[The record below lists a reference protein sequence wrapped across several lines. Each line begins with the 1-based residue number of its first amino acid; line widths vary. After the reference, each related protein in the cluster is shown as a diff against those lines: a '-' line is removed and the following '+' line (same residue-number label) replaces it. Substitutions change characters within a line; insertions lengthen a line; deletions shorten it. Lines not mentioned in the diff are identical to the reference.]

1 MACARL
7 HHAVRPAIRRA
18 FSARIARLVRGLD
31 RDRRDD
37 LGLPAQPPRD
47 DGERRF
53 PCQRTRRTLRVD
65 FPPDWGLHGDVDATK
80 FAPAKYEDGPW
91 GAEVGTSLSPDA
103 RAVLALA
110 DHPVVAKRSE
120 GAGEIVALGGNLLF
134 HADYTRSLAER
145 SFLVAYFVAAGED
158 PPARELSGSFR
169 DPEHRVM
176 TLDGPAIVLIKESW
190 TPAWRAQLRTGDQE
204 RSIAV
209 LEAGPGVMAVIV
221 PAAGTL
227 QLTYG
232 ARLVDLVSW
241 ALFVVGVGLCVFV
254 LMRRGA

>member
-1 MACARL
+1 M
-7 HHAVRPAIRRA
+7 
-18 FSARIARLVRGLD
+18 
-31 RDRRDD
+31 
-37 LGLPAQPPRD
+37 
-47 DGERRF
+47 
-53 PCQRTRRTLRVD
+53 
-65 FPPDWGLHGDVDATK
+65 
-80 FAPAKYEDGPW
+80 
-91 GAEVGTSLSPDA
+91 GTSLSPDA

-145 SFLVAYFVAAGED
+145 SFLVAYFVSAGED

-190 TPAWRAQLRTGDQE
+190 TPAWRAQLRSGDQE
-204 RSIAV
+204 RSLAV